1 MSSEHNHTKNSHKPS
16 GIAKFFL
23 GFSLGILICVLV
35 IFVVKNSSFFQK
47 IESIDLFQNDQE
59 DLTADE
65 TQMPKKKVKKKVSN
79 DSTTAQDSIAI
90 DSTYVN
96 VDESGEILEDA
107 EFTIDPTTTTDNVA
121 EEKISQ
127 TRTVKVHVKN
137 ASLEDQSNV
146 PDNIIAYFEVQKWDS
161 PIVNRISYQR
171 DRNILKIKGMDISK
185 LQVFYINGKY
195 YISDGSRLFSIPNNN
210 SFEKLSEINIANL

>member
-47 IESIDLFQNDQE
+47 IESIDLFQNDQTDQTVE
-59 DLTADE
+59 E
-65 TQMPKKKVKKKVSN
+65 TQMPKKKVKKKVTDEN
-79 DSTTAQDSIAI
+79 TAALDSIAL

-96 VDESGEILEDA
+96 VNENGEILEDA
-107 EFTIDPTTTTDNVA
+107 EFTIDPTTPTDNVA

-137 ASLEDQSNV
+137 ANLEDQANI

-185 LQVFYINGKY
+185 LSIFYINGKY

-210 SFEKLSEINIANL
+210 TFEKLSEINIANL

>member
-47 IESIDLFQNDQE
+47 IESIDLFQNDQT
-59 DLTADE
+59 DQTAEE
-65 TQMPKKKVKKKVSN
+65 TQMPKKKVKKKVAN
-79 DSTTAQDSIAI
+79 ESTTTRDSIAI
-90 DSTYVN
+90 DSAYVN
-96 VDESGEILEDA
+96 VDENGEILEDA
-107 EFTIDPTTTTDNVA
+107 EFTIDPTTPTDNVA

-137 ASLEDQSNV
+137 ANLEDQANI

-171 DRNILKIKGMDISK
+171 NHNVLKIKGMDISK
-185 LQVFYINGKY
+185 LSVFYINGKY
-195 YISDGSRLFSIPNNN
+195 YISDGSRLFSIPNNSN
-210 SFEKLSEINIANL
+210 FEKLSEINIANL

>member
-16 GIAKFFL
+16 GMAKFFL

-47 IESIDLFQNDQE
+47 FENIDLFQTDQT
-59 DLTADE
+59 DQTAEE
-65 TQMPKKKVKKKVSN
+65 TKIPKKKVKKKPMDESM
-79 DSTTAQDSIAI
+79 TAQDSIAM
-90 DSTYVN
+90 DSSYVN
-96 VDESGEILEDA
+96 VNGTDEILEDA
-107 EFTIDPTTTTDNVA
+107 EFTIDQTIPTDNVA
-121 EEKISQ
+121 EEKVSQ

-137 ASLEDQSNV
+137 ANLEDQPSI

-171 DRNILKIKGMDISK
+171 NHNVLKIKGMDISK